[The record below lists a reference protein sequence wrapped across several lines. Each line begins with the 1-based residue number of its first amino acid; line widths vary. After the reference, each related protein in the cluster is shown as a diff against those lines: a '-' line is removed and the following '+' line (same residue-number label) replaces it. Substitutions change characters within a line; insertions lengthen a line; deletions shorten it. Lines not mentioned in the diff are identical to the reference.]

1 MWWML
6 SGIVS
11 LTAIHLLY
19 IKKKKGLK
27 YQEKRVQEMNQ
38 TVNKQPKYSLHRL
51 YTVKEKEKIDKGDDS
66 NRMKNCFTRQYG
78 DGRDARKRE

>member
-1 MWWML
+1 ML

-19 IKKKKGLK
+19 IMKKKGLK

-38 TVNKQPKYSLHRL
+38 TVNKQQKYSLHRL
-51 YTVKEKEKIDKGDDS
+51 
-66 NRMKNCFTRQYG
+66 
-78 DGRDARKRE
+78 

>member
-19 IKKKKGLK
+19 IMKKKKGLK

-38 TVNKQPKYSLHRL
+38 TVNKQQKYSLHRL
-51 YTVKEKEKIDKGDDS
+51 
-66 NRMKNCFTRQYG
+66 
-78 DGRDARKRE
+78 